1 MKLPVITIEGEGI
14 AEVWEKS
21 LVALWEKGAQNKT
34 EYDKKSD
41 PPSKDATM
49 IMSINE
55 PFSQPRIHL
64 AFPGGMEDL
73 EKYRQ
78 EIVFG
83 VHDHWI
89 NPEEGKWTYTYHD
102 RLFNYHLRKNPQETV
117 HPVKSR
123 SPLGDLTEMPRALP
137 TSNGVN
143 QIEFLIKKLSTT
155 YYSRRAQAITWIP
168 FCDADADDPPCLQ
181 RIWCRIIENEGQ
193 LFLLMNAH
201 WRSRDAY
208 RAAFMNLFGITELQ
222 KYIAG
227 EISKRI
233 NKKVEVGRYVDI
245 SDSYHIYGESF
256 GDFKDRF
263 LNLLSKRKFFAPEI
277 SKSRTMRS
285 DNEIALQGFQ
295 YGRKL
300 LEMEKETGNKGTT
313 L

>member
-21 LVALWEKGAQNKT
+21 LVDLWEKGAESKT

-41 PPSKDATM
+41 PASKDATM
-49 IMSINE
+49 IMVVNN

-78 EIVFG
+78 EVVFG

-102 RLFNYHLRKNPQETV
+102 RLFNYHLMENSPQ
-117 HPVKSR
+117 
-123 SPLGDLTEMPRALP
+123 A
-137 TSNGVN
+137 VN
-143 QIEFLIKKLSTT
+143 QVEKIIEKLSVTHH
-155 YYSRRAQAITWIP
+155 SRRAQAITWIP
-168 FCDADADDPPCLQ
+168 FCDAESDDPPCLQ
-181 RIWCRIIENEGQ
+181 RIWCRVIESDGKF
-193 LFLLMNAH
+193 FLAMNTH

-222 KYIAG
+222 KYIAE
-227 EISKRI
+227 EISKKI

-256 GDFKDRF
+256 PDFKNRF
-263 LNLLSKRKFFAPEI
+263 LNLLSKREFYNSEI
-277 SKSRTMRS
+277 SKSRTMRG
-285 DNEIALQGFQ
+285 DDMIAIQGFE
-295 YGRKL
+295 YGKKL
-300 LEMEKETGNKGTT
+300 LETEKQTGEKGVTS
-313 L
+313 